1 LSILSFSH
9 SFVVLFLPLLQ
20 LGLFDPLGL
29 IADGDVERFDRLREQ
44 EIKHGRVAMLA
55 VVGYL
60 TTAAGIRFPGAEG
73 IPDGLQAFP
82 ALFAAEGGKN
92 VLLQMLGFFVIAE
105 IVNRDADWLDN
116 KAEFVGD
123 YRNGKLDFGWDKF
136 DEKTKLRKRSIELNN
151 GRAAQMGILGLVTH
165 EIMGVSIL
173 PGGYLPGHN

>member
-1 LSILSFSH
+1 MVFRH
-9 SFVVLFLPLLQ
+9 SQHFLLPR
-20 LGLFDPLGL
+20 
-29 IADGDVERFDRLREQ
+29 VERTFYY
-44 EIKHGRVAMLA
+44 KCWV
-55 VVGYL
+55 
-60 TTAAGIRFPGAEG
+60 
-73 IPDGLQAFP
+73 
-82 ALFAAEGGKN
+82 
-92 VLLQMLGFFVIAE
+92 FFVIAE